1 MVETDKS
8 TALWF
13 YDRALPHTW
22 KYANSWREVNFS
34 SIQNSLDNT
43 IVAHVLMRCR
53 QRIRLRT
60 FLCLETSSSFGSLAL
75 KFAIVLLGMSVSL
88 LESAKSIRNPIFFV
102 KIQQQDNKR
111 LLIYHLRFWDPHYIV
126 YKLYYINT
134 TFYHQCI
141 LIQIVC
147 TEKKLL

>member
-34 SIQNSLDNT
+34 SIQNSCAHEVNT
-43 IVAHVLMRCR
+43 KNKIGN
-53 QRIRLRT
+53 
-60 FLCLETSSSFGSLAL
+60 FLCLETSSLFGSLCL
-75 KFAIVLLGMSVSL
+75 KFAIVLLLGMSLGMSVSL

-141 LIQIVC
+141 LIQKVC